1 MLVLPIINR
10 NRILN
15 VSVSYKEATKI
26 RVDVELENTLPSD
39 IIVSGKSFNSSAF
52 YDSKDKN
59 NIIEFIRNNSILYRR
74 SVLVTTKNRSDSSNY
89 DVYDVGVAPRKINR
103 VTDMLYIR
111 AILDLEKELP
121 GVVRGKYL
129 SFEELGFGEVFS
141 DEKISRLRS
150 IVTSNLT
157 SSWEKLFRENALM
170 DMIETLEFLKSF
182 DCTVVSEAS
191 IPDETMQQVLVSFG
205 KICSRDTKSLN
216 KYYSMAEENR
226 DLYAKMSYVSKLV
239 YGKPLDLIQSESQ
252 KNRQLIKKDENWESK
267 KGA

>member
-103 VTDMLYIR
+103 LQICYI
-111 AILDLEKELP
+111 LE
-121 GVVRGKYL
+121 
-129 SFEELGFGEVFS
+129 
-141 DEKISRLRS
+141 
-150 IVTSNLT
+150 
-157 SSWEKLFRENALM
+157 LF
-170 DMIETLEFLKSF
+170 
-182 DCTVVSEAS
+182 
-191 IPDETMQQVLVSFG
+191 
-205 KICSRDTKSLN
+205 
-216 KYYSMAEENR
+216 
-226 DLYAKMSYVSKLV
+226 
-239 YGKPLDLIQSESQ
+239 
-252 KNRQLIKKDENWESK
+252 
-267 KGA
+267 

>member
-1 MLVLPIINR
+1 MLILPIINR

-26 RVDVELENTLPSD
+26 RVDVELEDTLPSD

-52 YDSKDKN
+52 YDSKDKT
-59 NIIEFIRNNSILYRR
+59 NIVEFIRNNSILYRR
-74 SVLVTTKNRSDSSNY
+74 SVLVTTKSRSDSSNY
-89 DVYDVGVAPRKINR
+89 DVYDVGVAPRKINKA
-103 VTDMLYIR
+103 TDMLYIR

-141 DEKISRLRS
+141 DEKISRLKG
-150 IVTSNLT
+150 IITSNST
-157 SSWEKLFRENALM
+157 SSWEKLFRKNNLM

-191 IPDETMQQVLVSFG
+191 VPEETMQQVLASFG
-205 KICSRDTKSLN
+205 KIYSRDTKSLN
-216 KYYSMAEENR
+216 KYYGMAEENR
-226 DLYAKMSYVSKLV
+226 DLYAKMTYVCKLV

-252 KNRQLIKKDENWESK
+252 KNRQLVKKDENRESK

>member
-15 VSVSYKEATKI
+15 VSVSYKEAAKI

-89 DVYDVGVAPRKINR
+89 DVYDVGVAPRKINGA
-103 VTDMLYIR
+103 TDMLYIR

-150 IVTSNLT
+150 IVTSNPT

-239 YGKPLDLIQSESQ
+239 YGKSLDLIQSESQ

-267 KGA
+267 KSA

>member
-52 YDSKDKN
+52 YDSKDKK

-103 VTDMLYIR
+103 ATDMLYIR

-150 IVTSNLT
+150 IVTSNPT

-267 KGA
+267 KSA

>member
-89 DVYDVGVAPRKINR
+89 DVYDVGVAPRKINKA
-103 VTDMLYIR
+103 TDMLYIR

-150 IVTSNLT
+150 IVTSNPT

-267 KGA
+267 KSA

>member
-89 DVYDVGVAPRKINR
+89 DVYDVGVAPRKINKA
-103 VTDMLYIR
+103 TDMLYIR

-150 IVTSNLT
+150 IVTSNPT
-157 SSWEKLFRENALM
+157 SSWEKLFRENDLM
-170 DMIETLEFLKSF
+170 DMVETLEFLKSF

-191 IPDETMQQVLVSFG
+191 IPDETMQQVLASFR

-267 KGA
+267 KSA

>member
-89 DVYDVGVAPRKINR
+89 DVYDVGVAPRKINKA
-103 VTDMLYIR
+103 TDMLYIR

-191 IPDETMQQVLVSFG
+191 IPDETMQQVLASFG

-239 YGKPLDLIQSESQ
+239 YGKPLDLIQSKSQ

-267 KGA
+267 KSA

>member
-52 YDSKDKN
+52 YDSKDKS

-89 DVYDVGVAPRKINR
+89 DVYDVGVAPRKINGA
-103 VTDMLYIR
+103 TDMLYIR

-150 IVTSNLT
+150 IVTSNPT

-191 IPDETMQQVLVSFG
+191 ILDETMQQVLVSFG

-267 KGA
+267 KSA

>member
-15 VSVSYKEATKI
+15 VSVSYKEAAKI

-89 DVYDVGVAPRKINR
+89 DVYDVGVAPRKINGA
-103 VTDMLYIR
+103 TDMLYIR
-111 AILDLEKELP
+111 TILDLEKELP

-150 IVTSNLT
+150 IVTSNPT

-170 DMIETLEFLKSF
+170 DMIETLGFLKSF

-226 DLYAKMSYVSKLV
+226 NLYAKMSYVSKLV

-267 KGA
+267 KSA

>member
-89 DVYDVGVAPRKINR
+89 DVYDVGVAPRKINKA
-103 VTDMLYIR
+103 TDMLYIR

-150 IVTSNLT
+150 IVTSNPT
-157 SSWEKLFRENALM
+157 SSWEKLFRENDSM
-170 DMIETLEFLKSF
+170 DMVETLEFLKSF

-191 IPDETMQQVLVSFG
+191 IPDETMQQVLASFG

-267 KGA
+267 KSA

>member
-15 VSVSYKEATKI
+15 VSVSYKEAAKI

-89 DVYDVGVAPRKINR
+89 DVYDVGVAPRKINMA
-103 VTDMLYIR
+103 TDMLYIR

-150 IVTSNLT
+150 IVTSNPT

-252 KNRQLIKKDENWESK
+252 KNRQLIKKDENLESK
-267 KGA
+267 KSA